1 MLGTMLA
8 ACAGGTPTTL
18 DVEPIVNF
26 TLPPVTAGCGGAV
39 PLAGGAERLPITVST
54 TAGQTGEMIN
64 VCIAGHGPYPF
75 VIDSGAGETVIDAE
89 LANRLHLPSTGP
101 ATAIEGVGCT
111 ADSHSVMV
119 DSWSAAGAPLVAQ
132 TITAAHLPDF
142 GIKGQPVGLLG
153 SDVLSRFGAV
163 RIDFGAQTLTLGGP
177 EAPAV
182 TNSSVVNGPIATPPP
197 AVLTTGGP
205 GTTVPL
211 KVNLSAG
218 AFSMTVRVRIKGPSS
233 HNFVIDTGS
242 SQSVVASA
250 IASAEHLSTT
260 KLAQRQTTVC
270 SIVTVPLVHSG
281 AWSLP
286 SVALRPQLIGA
297 VDLGPISSNGTVG
310 LIGSDVLKEF
320 GWVIL
325 DYSGGRLILG

>member
-1 MLGTMLA
+1 
-8 ACAGGTPTTL
+8 
-18 DVEPIVNF
+18 VNF
-26 TLPPVTAGCGGAV
+26 ALPPTTAGCGGAV
-39 PLAGGAERLPITVST
+39 PLADGAQRLPITVST
-54 TAGQTGEMIN
+54 VDGQTGEMIN
-64 VCIAGHGPYPF
+64 VCLAGQGPYPF
-75 VIDSGAGETVIDAE
+75 VIDSGAGETVIDAK
-89 LANRLHLPSTGP
+89 LANQLHLASTGP

-111 ADSHSVMV
+111 ADAHSVMV
-119 DSWSAAGAPLVAQ
+119 NSWSAAGASLAPQ
-132 TITAAHLPDF
+132 TMTAAHLPDF
-142 GIKGQPVGLLG
+142 GIKGQPDGLLG

-177 EAPAV
+177 EALAV
-182 TNSSVVNGPIATPPP
+182 TSSSEVDGPTGTPPP
-197 AVLTTGGP
+197 AVLTTGGA

-211 KVNLSAG
+211 KVNLSTG

-242 SQSVVASA
+242 SQSVTASSVAA
-250 IASAEHLSTT
+250 AEHLVTT
-260 KLAQRQTTVC
+260 DLAQRQTTVC

-281 AWSLP
+281 SWSLP
-286 SVALRPQLIGA
+286 GVALRPQLIGS

-310 LIGSDVLKEF
+310 LIGSDVLKQF